1 MTSMIETRA
10 AMIVPK
16 DFPELGLLAW
26 NRDAARPID
35 RQEAFELY
43 DRNWRHVDADHLT
56 PREAALIDELT
67 EEFGHGFRMFA

>member
-1 MTSMIETRA
+1 MNEDRA

-16 DFPELGLLAW
+16 DFPELGWLAW

-43 DRNWRHVDADHLT
+43 DRNWRHVDAEHLT
-56 PREAALIDELT
+56 PREEALIDDLT
-67 EEFGHGFRMFA
+67 REFGHGFRMFA

>member
-1 MTSMIETRA
+1 
-10 AMIVPK
+10 MIVPK

-26 NRDAARPID
+26 NRDASRPIE

-43 DRNWRHVDADHLT
+43 NRNWRHVDAEHLT

-67 EEFGHGFRMFA
+67 REFGRGLRMSA